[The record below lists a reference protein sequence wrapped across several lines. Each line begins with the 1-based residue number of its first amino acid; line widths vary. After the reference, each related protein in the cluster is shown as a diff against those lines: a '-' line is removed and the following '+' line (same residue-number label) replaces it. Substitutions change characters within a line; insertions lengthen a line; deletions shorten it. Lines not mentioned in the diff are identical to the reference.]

1 MTSYYE
7 QYHHIVEQIADGD
20 MEDLQNDGP
29 DNGDNAPDM
38 REREIRK
45 AFIRALLE
53 EFGPRDKP

>member
-1 MTSYYE
+1 MSSYYE
-7 QYHHIVEQIADGD
+7 QYHHIVEQIADGE
-20 MEDLQNDGP
+20 MEDLQNHVPG
-29 DNGDNAPDM
+29 NGDEVPDT